1 MGVETP
7 GSQSSLHRANL
18 ERVVR
23 AVRMA
28 GSLTQAEIA
37 RSTGLSAATVSNI
50 VRELKD
56 GGTVE
61 VTPTSAGGRRA
72 RSVSLSGDAG
82 IVVGVDFGHTHLRVA
97 IGNLAH
103 QVLAEEAEPLDV
115 DASASQGLDRAE
127 QLVSRLITAS
137 GLSQDKVVGVGLGV
151 PAPID
156 VETGTLG
163 STAILPGWAGTN
175 PRDDL
180 AQRLGVPVHVDNDA
194 NLGALGELVWGSG
207 RGVADLAYIKV
218 ADGVGAGLVISG
230 KIYRGPGGTAGEIG
244 HITLDESGPVCRC
257 GNRGCLETFT
267 AARYVLPLL
276 QSSHGADLTVERG
289 QLAPARATPASR
301 PSPESAPPTK
311 ASSSGSGKSVQ
322 VTRPHDAQGLGIAT
336 VYQDLALCDNIDVVG
351 NLFLGREILRAGVLD
366 EVEMERRSRE
376 LLQTLSI
383 RIPSVRIPI
392 ASLSGGQR
400 QTVAIARSMLG
411 EPKLVILDEPTAA
424 LGVEQTAQVLDL
436 VERLRDRGLAV
447 ILISHN
453 MADVKAVADRVAV
466 LRLGRNNGIFDVK
479 TTSQEEII
487 SAITGATDNA
497 VTRAQGA

>member
-37 RSTGLSAATVSNI
+37 RTTGLSAATVSNI

-103 QVLAEEAEPLDV
+103 QVLAEESEPLDV

-127 QLVSRLITAS
+127 HLVSRLIAAT
-137 GLSQDKVVGVGLGV
+137 GISQEKVVGVGLGV

-194 NLGALGELVWGSG
+194 NLGALGELVWGAG

-230 KIYRGPGGTAGEIG
+230 QIYRGPGGTAGEIG

-276 QSSHGADLTVERG
+276 YSSHGVDLTVERMV
-289 QLAPARATPASR
+289 QLARDGDPGCRRVIADVGRHIGSGVANLCNLINPSRVVLGGHLAEAGELVLGPIRESVARYAIPSAARRLSVMPGALGGRAEVLGALALVLSEMGDSTLLDGALSAGTPAL
-301 PSPESAPPTK
+301 T
-311 ASSSGSGKSVQ
+311 
-322 VTRPHDAQGLGIAT
+322 
-336 VYQDLALCDNIDVVG
+336 
-351 NLFLGREILRAGVLD
+351 
-366 EVEMERRSRE
+366 
-376 LLQTLSI
+376 
-383 RIPSVRIPI
+383 
-392 ASLSGGQR
+392 
-400 QTVAIARSMLG
+400 
-411 EPKLVILDEPTAA
+411 
-424 LGVEQTAQVLDL
+424 
-436 VERLRDRGLAV
+436 
-447 ILISHN
+447 
-453 MADVKAVADRVAV
+453 
-466 LRLGRNNGIFDVK
+466 
-479 TTSQEEII
+479 
-487 SAITGATDNA
+487 
-497 VTRAQGA
+497 

>member
-1 MGVETP
+1 METP

-97 IGNLAH
+97 VGNLAH

-115 DASASQGLDRAE
+115 DASSAQGLDRAE
-127 QLVSRLITAS
+127 QLVSRLIAGT

-230 KIYRGPGGTAGEIG
+230 QIYRGPGGTAGEIG

-257 GNRGCLETFT
+257 GNRGCLETFA

-276 QSSHGADLTVERG
+276 HSAHGADLTIERMV
-289 QLAPARATPASR
+289 QLARDGDPGCRRVIADVGRHIGSGVANLCNLINPSRMVLGGHLAEAGELVLGPIRESVARYAIPSAARQLAVMPGALGGRAEVLGALALVLSEMGDSTLLEGALSAGTPA
-301 PSPESAPPTK
+301 
-311 ASSSGSGKSVQ
+311 
-322 VTRPHDAQGLGIAT
+322 
-336 VYQDLALCDNIDVVG
+336 LA
-351 NLFLGREILRAGVLD
+351 
-366 EVEMERRSRE
+366 
-376 LLQTLSI
+376 
-383 RIPSVRIPI
+383 
-392 ASLSGGQR
+392 
-400 QTVAIARSMLG
+400 
-411 EPKLVILDEPTAA
+411 
-424 LGVEQTAQVLDL
+424 
-436 VERLRDRGLAV
+436 
-447 ILISHN
+447 
-453 MADVKAVADRVAV
+453 
-466 LRLGRNNGIFDVK
+466 
-479 TTSQEEII
+479 
-487 SAITGATDNA
+487 
-497 VTRAQGA
+497 